1 MRQTLQIMNIIH
13 VIMNTIQNLDNMLS
27 IKFSLCSFITINN
40 TMQEIVPTKLIPKKI
55 FKMIV
60 TILLNINIHPILM

>member
-1 MRQTLQIMNIIH
+1 MNIIH